1 MVLYVVALGF
11 GGVLQ
16 GLSLL
21 DPAQSFQAS
30 VEAARP
36 WMHARSVA
44 AVLISVGHLAFVWH
58 VILLYRL
65 SRSHDKVLEP
75 AFYYIRPILVKEE

>member
-1 MVLYVVALGF
+1 M
-11 GGVLQ
+11 LQ

-21 DPAQSFQAS
+21 DPAQIFQAS

-44 AVLISVGHLAFVWH
+44 AVLISIGHIAFVWH
-58 VILLYRL
+58 VIVLYRL
-65 SRSHDKVLEP
+65 SRHHEVLEP